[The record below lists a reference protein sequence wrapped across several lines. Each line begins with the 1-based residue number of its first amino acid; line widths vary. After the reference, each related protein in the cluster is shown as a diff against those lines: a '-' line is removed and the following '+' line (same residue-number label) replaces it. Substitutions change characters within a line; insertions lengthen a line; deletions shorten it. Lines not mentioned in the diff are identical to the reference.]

1 VTVCQRARRPD
12 AARRRLYARWMR
24 AATWIVAARLLLGAL
39 AFCGA
44 WLWFGDGEHVLGPLL
59 IVVAVTGLW
68 ALSRQGG

>member
-1 VTVCQRARRPD
+1 
-12 AARRRLYARWMR
+12 MR
-24 AATWIVAARLLLGAL
+24 AATWIVAARLILGAL